1 MTLSLSSPPPSQ
13 SQVLWWWLPV
23 SVTSHHYSRLQSFRQ
38 FMIQNVTRTPITK
51 QTIINPHIRIWI
63 KNKYYLSQGGLIL
76 NTAIVSLESRS
87 QGWGC
92 SVISVTG
99 TPTRLIWAN
108 QRLVFRSHDHSRPI
122 RGHYKCSVISVT
134 GTHTQMIWADLA
146 NRPLPPRQNI
156 FNGNTNISQID
167 LCSGEIMLSESSPP
181 PAWHAWPR
189 APGTMHQFHPRHF
202 PPRGESVAL
211 ETITDFIKS

>member
-1 MTLSLSSPPPSQ
+1 MAALMTLSLSSPPPSQ

-122 RGHYKCSVISVT
+122 RGQDT
-134 GTHTQMIWADLA
+134 WHTPARLICKLTSKSD
-146 NRPLPPRQNI
+146 
-156 FNGNTNISQID
+156 S
-167 LCSGEIMLSESSPP
+167 LS
-181 PAWHAWPR
+181 A
-189 APGTMHQFHPRHF
+189 G
-202 PPRGESVAL
+202 L
-211 ETITDFIKS
+211 ITS